1 MAHPG
6 GERLLTEEDAPQLNE
21 SVDTIIVVEGLPK
34 APAAKLD
41 KLVGYVEKKLDVGLN
56 VVNFDMPLG
65 DDGETL
71 GFAFVEYENA
81 DAAQEVVARKD
92 GTAVDRKHNM
102 AISLLRDFDRYMSTP
117 EEWQAP
123 PPEVY
128 DADKENLWSWMLD
141 EQCRDQYVTREEDM
155 TEVYWNLRERAISE
169 ESREGWSAY
178 GVAWSPKG
186 TYLATFHPRGIALFG
201 GPKWTRLARF
211 AHNGVRRIDISPSER
226 YLVTLSNEAP
236 DTPKDPQ
243 GIIVWDI
250 KTGQKKRGFPLVK
263 SDYWP
268 VFRWSH
274 DDKYFAKLGENLISV
289 YETPHMGLLN
299 KRSIKIPGVVDFRWS
314 PSDNYISYWTPEEG
328 ARPARI
334 IILSLPSREEIAARP
349 IYSVKECKMTWQES
363 GDFLCVQVDRYT
375 RSRKQVFTNFEL
387 FHLREKLVPC
397 DSLEVK
403 DRILDFAWEPVGS
416 RFCIIHAPPG
426 RTCVSFYQLQAGKVS
441 LLKTFDNISVNAIF
455 WSPRGQYCVL
465 AGLGELSGNLSFV
478 DCSDMT
484 VVGEGEHF
492 KCTDIEWD
500 PTGRYVVTVLSNWRY
515 GQDTGGM
522 DTGYL
527 MWSFQ
532 GRLLRSYTGTKFYQ
546 LLWRP
551 KAKSLLSD
559 ADLKKIKKDFARGR
573 KSEYAARF
581 ESEDKLQ
588 ASAVSG
594 EELAARRKKISAWES
609 YRRHA
614 NKLLVNN
621 ADRGP
626 KRPFSVEV
634 ETLIEETSEI
644 VPE

>member
-1 MAHPG
+1 
-6 GERLLTEEDAPQLNE
+6 
-21 SVDTIIVVEGLPK
+21 
-34 APAAKLD
+34 
-41 KLVGYVEKKLDVGLN
+41 
-56 VVNFDMPLG
+56 
-65 DDGETL
+65 
-71 GFAFVEYENA
+71 
-81 DAAQEVVARKD
+81 
-92 GTAVDRKHNM
+92 
-102 AISLLRDFDRYMSTP
+102 
-117 EEWQAP
+117 
-123 PPEVY
+123 
-128 DADKENLWSWMLD
+128 
-141 EQCRDQYVTREEDM
+141 
-155 TEVYWNLRERAISE
+155 
-169 ESREGWSAY
+169 
-178 GVAWSPKG
+178 
-186 TYLATFHPRGIALFG
+186 
-201 GPKWTRLARF
+201 
-211 AHNGVRRIDISPSER
+211 
-226 YLVTLSNEAP
+226 
-236 DTPKDPQ
+236 
-243 GIIVWDI
+243 
-250 KTGQKKRGFPLVK
+250 
-263 SDYWP
+263 
-268 VFRWSH
+268 
-274 DDKYFAKLGENLISV
+274 
-289 YETPHMGLLN
+289 
-299 KRSIKIPGVVDFRWS
+299 
-314 PSDNYISYWTPEEG
+314 
-328 ARPARI
+328 
-334 IILSLPSREEIAARP
+334 
-349 IYSVKECKMTWQES
+349 
-363 GDFLCVQVDRYT
+363 
-375 RSRKQVFTNFEL
+375 
-387 FHLREKLVPC
+387 
-397 DSLEVK
+397 
-403 DRILDFAWEPVGS
+403 
-416 RFCIIHAPPG
+416 
-426 RTCVSFYQLQAGKVS
+426 
-441 LLKTFDNISVNAIF
+441 
-455 WSPRGQYCVL
+455 
-465 AGLGELSGNLSFV
+465 
-478 DCSDMT
+478 MT